1 MLVCCYRFCRPHVLE
16 WNSVKVS
23 YNEFDIFNEGKIGKS
38 FFMKRF
44 YSLIFLPFLT
54 FFFLYVCVFL
64 SLFYV
69 IFSLFKISFWIF
81 PLLSSFFCMF
91 FLSLFLHLWQK
102 CIFFFVKIRAQN
114 DTPVIAL
121 IFIIPATIIMERKW
135 SYSKFNWAFAK
146 SFPKWR
152 QMRVGIL
159 YSS

>member
-23 YNEFDIFNEGKIGKS
+23 YNEFDIFNEGKIGNS

-81 PLLSSFFCMF
+81 PSFVF
-91 FLSLFLHLWQK
+91 FLYVFFLVTFSSPLTK
-102 CIFFFVKIRAQN
+102 VYLFFVKIRAQN

-135 SYSKFNWAFAK
+135 SYSKFN
-146 SFPKWR
+146 
-152 QMRVGIL
+152 
-159 YSS
+159 

>member
-23 YNEFDIFNEGKIGKS
+23 YNEFDIFNEGKIGIS

-91 FLSLFLHLWQK
+91 FCH
-102 CIFFFVKIRAQN
+102 FFFTF
-114 DTPVIAL
+114 D
-121 IFIIPATIIMERKW
+121 
-135 SYSKFNWAFAK
+135 K
-146 SFPKWR
+146 SVSFFCKNQGPKR
-152 QMRVGIL
+152 YACNCTHL
-159 YSS
+159 HYSSYYYNGKEMVLLYVQLSFCKIFSQMKTNESWHLV